1 MPSARDLEY
10 QARYQRGLRAQRRAA
25 GRKQLNATVKGDL
38 VARLDG
44 LKAARGLTNR
54 DDALEQVLEEYFVEH
69 GDTKGTLP

>member
-1 MPSARDLEY
+1 MPSARALEY
-10 QARYQRGLRAQRRAA
+10 QARYQRDLRAQRRAA

-44 LKAARGLTNR
+44 LKSARGLTNR

>member
-10 QARYQRGLRAQRRAA
+10 QARYQRDLRAQKRAA

-38 VARLDG
+38 VARLDS

-69 GDTKGTLP
+69 GETKGTLP

>member
-10 QARYQRGLRAQRRAA
+10 QARYQRDLRAQKRAA

-69 GDTKGTLP
+69 GDTEGNPP

>member
-10 QARYQRGLRAQRRAA
+10 QARYQRDLRAQRRAA

-38 VARLDG
+38 VARLDS

-54 DDALEQVLEEYFVEH
+54 DDALEQVLEEYFVER
-69 GDTKGTLP
+69 GDAEGTPP

>member
-10 QARYQRGLRAQRRAA
+10 QARYQRHLRAQKRAA
-25 GRKQLNATVKGDL
+25 GRRQLNATVKGDL
-38 VARLDG
+38 VARLDD